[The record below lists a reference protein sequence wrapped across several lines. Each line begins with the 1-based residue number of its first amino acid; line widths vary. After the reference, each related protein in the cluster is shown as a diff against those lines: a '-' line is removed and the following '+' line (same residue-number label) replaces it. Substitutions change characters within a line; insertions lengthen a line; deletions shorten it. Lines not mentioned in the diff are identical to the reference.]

1 VEISIV
7 RAQVIRAR
15 ESVEALLAEES
26 NVKELDQIAEALD
39 ALQRAEAC
47 IYGLLIERSAGLGQC
62 LPPLANPLTN
72 PLTHPPTNSPES
84 RLECSA

>member
-26 NVKELDQIAEALD
+26 NVKELDQISEALD
-39 ALQRAEAC
+39 ALHRAEAC
-47 IYGLLIERSAGLGQC
+47 IYGVLIERSAGLGQC
-62 LPPLANPLTN
+62 LPPLTN
-72 PLTHPPTNSPES
+72 QLTHPPTDPSES
-84 RLECSA
+84 RLEFSS

>member
-1 VEISIV
+1 MEISIV
-7 RAQVIRAR
+7 RAQVVRAR

-47 IYGLLIERSAGLGQC
+47 IYGVLMERSAGLGQC
-62 LPPLANPLTN
+62 LPPLANPLA
-72 PLTHPPTNSPES
+72 HPPTNSPGS
-84 RLECSA
+84 RLEFSA

>member
-1 VEISIV
+1 MEISIV
-7 RAQVIRAR
+7 RAQVIRAK

-47 IYGLLIERSAGLGQC
+47 IYGVLMERSAGLGQC
-62 LPPLANPLTN
+62 LPPLANPLA
-72 PLTHPPTNSPES
+72 HPPTNSPGS
-84 RLECSA
+84 RLEFSA